1 MEHRKIFDEVSKM
14 LYVWVNGE
22 ITLAGMIKLHEEIIS
37 ENALPSKLKILELGS
52 GDKSKLKTGD
62 IELLVNSMNSKTSS
76 FESVKHAIVELNP
89 IYTAQSMLAEL
100 YADRNHYVIKV
111 FSTESAAKNWLMMQ

>member
-22 ITLAGMIKLHEEIIS
+22 ITLGGMINLQEDILS

-52 GDKSKLKTGD
+52 GDKSKLKTSD
-62 IELLVNSMNSKTSS
+62 IELLLNNMNSKTSS
-76 FESVKHAIVELNP
+76 FESVKHAIVEFNPLN
-89 IYTAQSMLAEL
+89 TAQSMLAEL
-100 YADRNHYVIKV
+100 YADRSHYEIKV

>member
-1 MEHRKIFDEVSKM
+1 M